1 MHPRLEELRKRL
13 MEPVPSGPS
22 GASGPSRY
30 VAPKR
35 STEVLAPVTNRAQ
48 EPSRNEPEP
57 EDTEIDFAAQ
67 SSTHTEPMEPAA
79 SAETQ
84 AKPDD
89 RGALDTPQ
97 SVDGLARAV
106 AELFE
111 PARECQGY
119 LAEIR
124 AASESMGRLTRLAV
138 DLYEPLKSFHGNVRK
153 LSSSFES
160 MRTFRDELGAL
171 AESFS
176 PVRALHQ
183 EITQLAQTV
192 RTQLAE
198 VAAGLEPAKA
208 LRGEIA
214 DLSVA
219 IEAVSD
225 LQAQFYELS
234 KAFGDPIEPG

>member
-13 MEPVPSGPS
+13 MEPVPNSP
-22 GASGPSRY
+22 SGPSRY

-35 STEVLAPVTNRAQ
+35 GSEAFAPAMNRSQ
-48 EPSRNEPEP
+48 EPSENEPDP
-57 EDTEIDFAAQ
+57 GGTEIDFAAQ
-67 SSTHTEPMEPAA
+67 SSTQAPLTERPSGSVEAHT
-79 SAETQ
+79 
-84 AKPDD
+84 KRDD
-89 RGALDTPQ
+89 RDALDTPQ

-106 AELFE
+106 GALFE
-111 PARECQGY
+111 PARECQGH
-119 LAEIR
+119 LAEIA

-138 DLYEPLKSFHGNVRK
+138 DLYEPLKSFHGNVKK

-198 VAAGLEPAKA
+198 VATGLEPAKA
-208 LRGEIA
+208 LRAEIA
-214 DLSVA
+214 DLALA

-234 KAFGDPIEPG
+234 KAFGDPIEPS